1 MKVRLRKYEGC
12 WNDDGKLDGVIG
24 QHCPNVRVV
33 SVGVKKIFFFFVV
46 FDTSCS
52 FIFPEFTS
60 S

>member
-33 SVGVKKIFFFFVV
+33 SVGVKKY
-46 FDTSCS
+46 S
-52 FIFPEFTS
+52 FSLLFLIRHAVLFS
-60 S
+60 